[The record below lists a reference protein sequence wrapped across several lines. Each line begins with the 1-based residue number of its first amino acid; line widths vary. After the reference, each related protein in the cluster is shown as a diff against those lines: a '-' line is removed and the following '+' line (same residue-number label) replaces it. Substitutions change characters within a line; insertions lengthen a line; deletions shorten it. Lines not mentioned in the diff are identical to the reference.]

1 MFDLFKNLKELKEL
15 QNLVSS
21 ESIVVEKEGVKIKIN
36 GKMEIEEVILNPN
49 LDIIKQQKVLKD
61 CLNDG
66 IRKMEMSLFS
76 KLAKSKLNI

>member
-36 GKMEIEEVILNPN
+36 GKMEIEEIILNPS
-49 LDIIKQQKVLKD
+49 LEITKQQKILKD
-61 CLNDG
+61 CLNDA
-66 IRKMEMSLFS
+66 IKKIQMNLFL